1 MRFIAGS
8 MVIAVALAGC
18 GGSSTTPQ
26 NGSDAGA
33 QAAADVVTTAPQD
46 AGSTAPQDAGTP
58 AADAGGM
65 TMQSYPAGPY
75 GARIGALFE
84 PFGLTACNRSG
95 DEANWRFDQS
105 DFFSSAVTVVTVSA
119 GWCVPCQMEAR
130 QIEAEIVQ
138 RYAGQNV
145 RIVMVLVQDANYR
158 AITPSFCNTWVS
170 RYSLSMPVLMDPTN
184 VMGIYYPR
192 GAFPANIVI
201 DRRGR
206 IRAQEYGSETGLSRI
221 RGHIDDV
228 LANPNG

>member
-1 MRFIAGS
+1 MRFITGS
-8 MVIAVALAGC
+8 MVVAFALAGC
-18 GGSSTTPQ
+18 GSSGTT
-26 NGSDAGA
+26 NTGADAGA
-33 QAAADVVTTAPQD
+33 TADVVTVTDVVTAPTD
-46 AGSTAPQDAGTP
+46 AGAAPT
-58 AADAGGM
+58 DAGGM
-65 TMQSYPAGPY
+65 TMATYPAGPY

-84 PFGLTACNRSG
+84 PFGLTACNRQG
-95 DEANWRFDQS
+95 AEANWRFDQP

-130 QIEAEIVQ
+130 QIEAEIVR
-138 RYAGQNV
+138 RYEGMGV

-158 AITPSFCNTWVS
+158 AITESFCNTWVN
-170 RYSLSMPVLMDPTN
+170 RYSLTMPVLMDPTN

-221 RGHIDDV
+221 RGHIEDV